1 MVLPRSGKINARPL
15 PTYPVLQHYEGMP
28 LSLPLGPYGLLLPVH
43 GGCMSLGFL
52 LSLIGMIFP
61 RYLKRRKWWLQAH
74 LWVAGLGAALGVAG
88 AGAAAQMVAGSGRA
102 HLRTPHAIS
111 GGLTVALSLAA
122 PVLGRVMF
130 EAQGKLGG
138 YRTVHRWVGRAAILA
153 MAGTIALGLL
163 QAGWLLP

>member
-1 MVLPRSGKINARPL
+1 M
-15 PTYPVLQHYEGMP
+15 QHYEGMP
-28 LSLPLGPYGLLLPVH
+28 LALPLGPYGLLLPLH
-43 GGCMSLGFL
+43 GAFMSLGFL
-52 LSLIGMIFP
+52 LSLAGMIFP
-61 RYLKRRKWWLQAH
+61 RYLKRRKWWMKAH

-88 AGAAAQMVAGSGRA
+88 AGAAVQMVATSGRA

-130 EAQGKLGG
+130 EAHGKLGG

-153 MAGTIALGLL
+153 MAGTILIGLL
-163 QAGWLLP
+163 QAGWLRF